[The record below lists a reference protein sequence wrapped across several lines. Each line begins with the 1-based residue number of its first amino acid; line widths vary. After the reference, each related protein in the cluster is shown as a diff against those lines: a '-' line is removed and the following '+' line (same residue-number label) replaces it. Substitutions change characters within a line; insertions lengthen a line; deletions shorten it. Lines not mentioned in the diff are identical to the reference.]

1 MAQTVSDNF
10 PVCDSPPWHFNLAKW
25 LIRNRIRGGF
35 QMIELAE
42 RLGWLNLDC
51 RFLLSQDIAVEIPLY
66 RRVNQL
72 ALPDVLAYENQLV
85 ALVSDQIGRR
95 RDPTIWID
103 CGADIGLLTA
113 LVASKTSRLKEV
125 IAIEP
130 NPSPFEYLQRNLAQ
144 LPVPTRAICAAVADF
159 HGRGTLAYAKH
170 DASDHSRFL
179 VADEQGVIDVLRI
192 DDLLIEPNQPLA
204 LKIDVEGGEFA
215 VLHGARRTL
224 TAAPDWLVALEA
236 HLDVFRR
243 TGVDPCQCIRFL
255 QTLGN
260 VEIRIAELPDLT
272 LDCSRPYFQQVS
284 QKITNVV
291 CICEK

>member
-1 MAQTVSDNF
+1 
-10 PVCDSPPWHFNLAKW
+10 LAKW

-51 RFLLSQDIAVEIPLY
+51 RFSLSQDIDVEIPLY

-72 ALPDVLAYENQLV
+72 ALPDVLAYESQLV
-85 ALVSDQIGRR
+85 ALISDQIRR
-95 RDPTIWID
+95 RGDPTIWID

-130 NPSPFEYLQRNLAQ
+130 NPTPFEYLQRNLEQ
-144 LPVPTRAICAAVADF
+144 LPFPSRAICAAVADF
-159 HGRGTLAYAKH
+159 GGRGTLACPAH

-179 VADEQGVIDVLRI
+179 VPDEQGAIGVLRI
-192 DDLLIEPNQPLA
+192 DDLLIEPHQPLA
-204 LKIDVEGGEFA
+204 IKIDVEGGELA

-224 TAAPDWLVALEA
+224 TSAPCWLVALEA

-255 QTLGN
+255 QSLGKI
-260 VEIRIAELPDLT
+260 EIRVAEIPDLA

-284 QKITNVV
+284 RKITNVV
-291 CICEK
+291 CNCEK